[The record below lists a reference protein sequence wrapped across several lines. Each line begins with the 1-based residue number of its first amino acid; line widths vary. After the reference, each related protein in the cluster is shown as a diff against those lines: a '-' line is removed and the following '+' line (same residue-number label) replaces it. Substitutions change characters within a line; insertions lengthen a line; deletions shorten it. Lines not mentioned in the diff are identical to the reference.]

1 MGFRV
6 AHKNALK
13 ERQTRVVVIK
23 KGDIGNIDHIQFD
36 LRAYLR
42 ANIYIQW
49 DTKGFFKKLKFAIA
63 HPQYYESNVKS
74 DIEQV

>member
-6 AHKNALK
+6 AHQNALK

-23 KGDIGNIDHIQFD
+23 KGDIGDINHIQFD

-42 ANIYIQW
+42 ANIFLRW
-49 DTKGFFKKLKFAIA
+49 DTKGFLKKLKFAIA
-63 HPQYYESNVKS
+63 HPQYYESNAKT
-74 DIEQV
+74 DIDQV